1 VRHGGRCL
9 AALVAV
15 SVSGVAGC
23 APAAPSPS
31 AVVTP
36 SAVASAAPLPTSS
49 PSPAPTGLLA
59 EIDVQRVDPQL
70 TDTILEFASDGS
82 SVIFSSGIAD
92 DAGPGAA
99 PDLWHIRADTDGET
113 ELLWRNPER
122 AHSIVKLVGDVG
134 TIAFVDT
141 PLDGRRAW
149 NLWLLPRGEEE
160 PILLDTHPGNEEVSS
175 LVPSFHIQES
185 TIAWTSF
192 DIGPE
197 GPVSQLL
204 WAHAPAWEPML
215 VLERDAAEAE
225 LWFPWIDA
233 GRVVYCEVRYSA
245 DRTSDDRS
253 VHLLSLGQPDAEPQR
268 LDHSDL
274 ATMPVIVD
282 DLVLWKEAD
291 RGFSMFNWGKMIR
304 HEIGGPGPSALD
316 TRPHDY
322 VNYPSAGRRFV
333 TWWAA
338 DAFQFVVYDMLEGRP
353 RVIESYTGAS
363 GENVLRPH
371 VSSDLLVW
379 LYVVGEGPDSYAE
392 LRYAFL
398 PMVRPLP

>member
-1 VRHGGRCL
+1 MRRARRSL
-9 AALVAV
+9 AALVAA

-31 AVVTP
+31 PALTSPTATP
-36 SAVASAAPLPTSS
+36 ASRQATSS

-59 EIDVQRVDPQL
+59 EIDVQRVDPAL

-82 SVIFSSGIAD
+82 SVIFSSGFAE
-92 DAGPGAA
+92 DAGQRAA
-99 PDLWHIRADTDGET
+99 PDLWRIRADTDRQT
-113 ELLWRNPER
+113 ELVWRNPER
-122 AHSIVKLVGDVG
+122 GNSIVKLVGDVG
-134 TIAFVDT
+134 TIGFVDM

-149 NLWLLPRGEEE
+149 NLWLLPRDDED

-185 TIAWTSF
+185 TIAWTAF
-192 DIGPE
+192 DIGPD

-204 WAHAPAWEPML
+204 WAHAPGWEPMV
-215 VLERDAAEAE
+215 VLERPAAKAE

-233 GRVVYCEVRYSA
+233 GRIVYCEVRYSA
-245 DRTSDDRS
+245 DRTSDDRG
-253 VHLLSLGQPDAEPQR
+253 VHLLQLGQPSAEPQR

-274 ATMPVIVD
+274 ATMPIIVD

-291 RGFSMFNWGKMIR
+291 RGFSMFSWGRMVR
-304 HEIGGPGPSALD
+304 YEIGGPGPSALD
-316 TRPHDY
+316 TRPHDD

-333 TWWAA
+333 AWWAA
-338 DAFQFVVYDMLEGRP
+338 DAFEFVVYDMLEGRP
-353 RVIESYTGAS
+353 RVIQSYTGAS
-363 GENVLRPH
+363 STNVLRPH
-371 VSSDLLVW
+371 VSGDLVVW
-379 LYVVGEGPDSYAE
+379 LHVVGEGPGSYAE

-398 PMVRPLP
+398 PLLKPLP